1 MTRRRRKARQALRA
15 RQRYERRFGR
25 SREWRFDPR
34 AYIPNLSDFP
44 EHAYPTPCMHC
55 GYDPRDLPVTR
66 CPECGARRFRS
77 RDLVAYYVRRDPTG
91 ISPIHDYFR
100 QSGPEDVRSTVY
112 ILLCAGIFFGLGLLH
127 FIFPDWPIWHWL
139 PDIELPIWANM
150 VFQIAIILVPAG
162 VFVVGGWFLLR
173 RVWRQLSDRGDADDQ
188 DLSVDRDLLPFGWRR
203 THVWQ
208 AVHLPKHAQAA
219 RDQRERKRGLT
230 IR

>member
-1 MTRRRRKARQALRA
+1 MTDRRRKTRLALRA
-15 RQRYERRFGR
+15 RRWEERRFGR
-25 SREWRFDPR
+25 SRDWRFHPR

-77 RDLVAYYVRRDPTG
+77 RDLVAYYLRRDPPG
-91 ISPIHDYFR
+91 PSPIRDLLTESDPKTTVH
-100 QSGPEDVRSTVY
+100 PVR
-112 ILLCAGIFFGLGLLH
+112 ILLAIAVLWGINYLYYR
-127 FIFPDWPIWHWL
+127 FPSWPIWHWL

-173 RVWRQLSDRGDADDQ
+173 RVWRQLSDRGDANDQ
-188 DLSVDRDLLPFGWRR
+188 DLSVDRELLPFGWRR

-219 RDQRERKRGLT
+219 RNQRERKRRPAT
-230 IR
+230 R